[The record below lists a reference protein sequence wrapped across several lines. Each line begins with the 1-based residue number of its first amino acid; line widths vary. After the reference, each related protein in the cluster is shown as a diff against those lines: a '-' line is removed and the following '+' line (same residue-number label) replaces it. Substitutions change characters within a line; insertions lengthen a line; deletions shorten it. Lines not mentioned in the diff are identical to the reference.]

1 LSSKNSAGKTT
12 TAHATTCNQLN
23 AGLRQ
28 LGHFIFHSG
37 KTVPQFWQDQMI
49 LGINCYL
56 LAAAA
61 WRPRRAALLLIG
73 NAIRH

>member
-1 LSSKNSAGKTT
+1 LSSKTSAGKTT
-12 TAHATTCNQLN
+12 AAHATTCNQLN

-28 LGHFIFHSG
+28 LEHFIFHSG

-49 LGINCYL
+49 LGIDFYL

-61 WRPRRAALLLIG
+61 RRLRRDASPRRFC
-73 NAIRH
+73 